1 MFSWKNVK
9 TILFILIGNVILAF
23 ALSAFI
29 LPHGMIVGGTTGLSI
44 IINHY
49 FHVELSIVV
58 AVLNVILF
66 FCGLFFLGKKF
77 ALTTILS
84 TVIFPGLL
92 SFFSSMEW
100 LQNLTDNLLMA
111 ALYGGVLIGIGIGMV
126 LRAGASTGGLDIP
139 PLILNKKFGIPVGLS
154 MYAID
159 FTILLVQVLFS
170 NTEQVLYGI
179 IITLL
184 DSVVVNQVMV
194 SGNQKFQIFVISQK
208 TEKLREKLVFEM
220 DFGVSLVHM
229 EAGYT
234 GKEQMGL
241 LCVTTQRNLPVVKDA
256 VREIDPKA
264 FITVSRIYEVEGRGF
279 TLERK

>member
-9 TILFILIGNVILAF
+9 VVCCILAGNIILAF

-44 IINHY
+44 IVNHY
-49 FHVELSIVV
+49 LHVDISAVV
-58 AVLNVILF
+58 AGVNALMF
-66 FCGLFFLGKKF
+66 FTGLLFLGKKF

-92 SFFSSMEW
+92 SFFRSVDA
-100 LQNLTDNLLMA
+100 LNHLTGNLLLA
-111 ALYGGVLIGIGIGMV
+111 ALYGGVLIGLGIGIV

-139 PLILNKKFGIPVGLS
+139 PLVLNKKFKIPVGVS

-159 FTILLVQVLFS
+159 FAILMIQVLFS

-184 DSVVVNQVMV
+184 SSLVINQVMV
-194 SGNQKFQIFVISQK
+194 SGNQQVQIFVISDK
-208 TEKLREKLVFEM
+208 TEQLREKLIYEM

-234 GKEQMGL
+234 GKEQWGL
-241 LCVTTQRNLPVVKDA
+241 MCVTTQRNLPVIKEA
-256 VREIDPKA
+256 VREIDKKA

-279 TLERK
+279 TMER